1 MKLNY
6 MKYNLDFIIV
16 NFHGINFIV
25 KQSYKDGYLA
35 MNDGGSVFCFMN
47 RPHKNYGHW
56 LDDKDGYNTDVI
68 GVVET
73 SIPWRDT
80 LIKIEDYI
88 V

>member
-16 NFHGINFIV
+16 NYYGINFIV
-25 KQSYKDGYLA
+25 KQSYKDGYIA
-35 MNDGGSVFCFMN
+35 MNAAGSVFCFMN
-47 RPHKNYGHW
+47 RPHNNYSYW
-56 LDDKDGYNTDVI
+56 LDDKDGYNTDII
-68 GVVET
+68 GIVET